1 MKPGRVDRNLLV
13 CLAVGM
19 AVFMQLPPG
28 LAAEHE
34 QLSWSLLPELPNSLG
49 LGGPY
54 AGNDR
59 GVLIVAGGANFPNG
73 LPWDEPPGEKVWHD
87 EVYVYDRD
95 NKAWLSSSQ
104 LATPFRLPKRLAYGV
119 SISTYDG
126 LLLIGGEEDGAAVAD
141 VLRLRWDSGTQQ
153 MSFESLPSL
162 PKPSSYLAGGMI
174 GSTVYIAASH
184 RSETADRLD
193 TKSFWA
199 LDLSGKGEQFQWKSL
214 PTWPGEPR
222 HKAIAA
228 VQAAGGDQRFF
239 YLFGGENPAF
249 DAGGEPAL
257 DRFEYFS
264 DAYQFD
270 PQHDTWKAITA
281 TGDLGPIAAA
291 AASDVGQSH
300 ILIFSGADGEG
311 IELPPQ
317 DRPPF
322 PKHVLAYHTITDTW
336 SVPGAMPQQVV
347 TTTAV
352 RWNDEIIIPSGEVR
366 PGIRTSLVQAVRV
379 EKQSVGF
386 GVVNYTVLIVYLA
399 ALVAMG
405 FYFSRREKGTSDYF
419 LAGKRIPW
427 WAAGLSIYATQLS
440 AITFVSIPAVAYA
453 SNWLVYP
460 GQITIFLMAPIVVTF
475 YLPFFRRLNVTTA
488 YEYLEH
494 RFSLSVR
501 LFGSLSFV
509 IFQLGRMSVVVYLPA
524 LTLSAVTGIDKFT
537 CIATMGVL
545 ATLYTVLGG
554 MEAVIWTDVLQVIVL
569 WGGIC
574 LSMVIILMDGDG
586 LGTVYHTA
594 NQYEKLWMFNWTWDS
609 SQAATWLILIGSFA
623 LQFGPYTTDQAVV
636 QRYMTTKDEKS
647 AARSI
652 WLNGAL
658 AIPFS
663 LVFFGLGTCLFVFFH
678 KHPELLTVGME
689 NDNIFPL
696 FMATQLPL
704 GLSGLVIAGVFAASM
719 SSLDSSMH
727 SVATALTT
735 DFYRRLNPAAGDHR
749 CLRLARILTVT
760 VGGLGTGF
768 ALLLASFD
776 ISSLF
781 FLFQKLLGLISS
793 GLVGVFILGIFTSR
807 SHSLGVLIGAAASF
821 CVLFFVTTYTNI
833 HFYLYA
839 VIGITT
845 SVTVGYIAS
854 CLLPTSN
861 GNQTGLTWATLNQS
875 AGDN

>member
-1 MKPGRVDRNLLV
+1 MKLRRVHRKLLV
-13 CLAVGM
+13 CLLVGM
-19 AVFMQLPPG
+19 TAILQHSQA
-28 LAAEHE
+28 LAGERE
-34 QLSWSLLPELPNSLG
+34 QLSWSLFPELPNDLG

-54 AGNDR
+54 AGNDH
-59 GVLIVAGGANFPNG
+59 GVLIVAGGANFPDG
-73 LPWDEPPGEKVWHD
+73 LPWDDPPGEKVWHD
-87 EVYVYDRD
+87 EVYVYDQS
-95 NKAWLSSSQ
+95 NESWLSTSQ

-119 SISTYDG
+119 SISTDDG
-126 LLLIGGEEDGAAVAD
+126 LLLIGGEEDGEPVAD
-141 VLRLRWDSGTQQ
+141 VLRLRWDAERQQ
-153 MSFESLPSL
+153 MDLDELPSL
-162 PKPSSYLAGGMI
+162 PTPSSYLAGGMI
-174 GSTVYIAASH
+174 GATVYIAASH
-184 RSETADRLD
+184 RSQGADRLD
-193 TKSFWA
+193 TNSFWA
-199 LDLSGKGEQFQWKSL
+199 LDLSREREELRWKSL
-214 PTWPGEPR
+214 PTWSGEPR
-222 HKAIAA
+222 IKAIAA
-228 VQAAGGDQRFF
+228 VQAAGGDQKFF

-249 DAGGEPAL
+249 DTAGEPAL
-257 DRFEYFS
+257 DRFEYFN
-264 DAYQFD
+264 DAYRFD
-270 PQHDTWKAITA
+270 PKDNTWKEVTG
-281 TGDLGPIAAA
+281 TGDYGAIAAA
-291 AASDVGQSH
+291 ASMEVGQSH
-300 ILIFSGADGEG
+300 ILVFSGADGEG

-317 DRPPF
+317 ERPPF

-336 SVPGAMPQQVV
+336 TVVGEMPQEVV

-352 RWNDEIIIPSGEVR
+352 RWNDQIIIPSGEVR
-366 PGIRTSLVQAVRV
+366 PGIRTALVQAVRV
-379 EKQSVGF
+379 QNESLGF
-386 GVVNYTVLIVYLA
+386 GAVNYAVLIAYLV

-405 FYFSRREKGTSDYF
+405 IYFSRREKGTSDYF

-460 GQITIFLMAPIVVTF
+460 GQITIFLMAPVVVTF

-488 YEYLEH
+488 YEYLER
-494 RFSLSVR
+494 RFSLAVR

-509 IFQLGRMSVVVYLPA
+509 VFQLGRMSVVVYLPA
-524 LTLSAVTGIDKFT
+524 LTLSAVTGIDKYT

-574 LSMVIILMDGDG
+574 LSMVIILLDGGG
-586 LGTVYHTA
+586 LGTVFHTA
-594 NQYEKLWMFNWTWDS
+594 NQYEKLWMINWTWDT

-636 QRYMTTKDEKS
+636 QRYMTTKDEQS

-678 KHPELLTVGME
+678 QHPELLSVGME

-696 FMATQLPL
+696 FMATQLPV

-735 DFYRRLNPAAGDHR
+735 DFYRRLNPGVDDHR

-760 VGGLGTGF
+760 VGGLGTAV

-793 GLVGVFILGIFTSR
+793 GLVGVFILGIFTQR

-821 CVLFFVTTYTNI
+821 CVLFFVTTFSHI

-845 SVTVGYIAS
+845 SVVVGYLAS
-854 CLLPTSN
+854 CLLPSSN
-861 GNQTGLTWATLNQS
+861 PDQAGLTWATLNQS
-875 AGDN
+875 VSEN